1 MARWRFG
8 RGWTD
13 AELRLELSRLDD
25 LHRNFGDDPGELHRK
40 PGWYTYG
47 SESVLARV
55 APGPPPPDGAFARG
69 RRSMKAYEF
78 SDRRIVRAFFDMQ
91 SDLAGR
97 RMVLELRAFR
107 ALRFLTGVVVGAVRE
122 RQTEAASTF
131 GYRYDTLEGHIER
144 GSEWFV
150 LTQDHESGALRF
162 RISARWLP
170 GDFPNWWSRIGF
182 RLVRRHY
189 QMKWHRLAHER
200 MAIAVRGD
208 DVTDSREQRAAR
220 PDVKFERMTQHA

>member
-1 MARWRFG
+1 MAPWRFG
-8 RGWTD
+8 RGWSD
-13 AELRLELSRLDD
+13 EELRRELSRLDGLD
-25 LHRNFGDDPGELHRK
+25 RNFEDDPDELHRK

-55 APGPPPPDGAFARG
+55 APGPPPSDGAFTRG
-69 RRSMKAYEF
+69 CRSMEAYEF
-78 SDRRIVRAFFDMQ
+78 SDGRIVRPFFDRQ
-91 SDLAGR
+91 SDLMGR
-97 RMVLELRAFR
+97 RMVLELRALR

-122 RQTEAASTF
+122 RQTEKSSSF

-170 GDFPNWWSRIGF
+170 GDFPNWWSRFGF

-189 QMKWHRLAHER
+189 QTKWHRLAHER
-200 MAIAVRGD
+200 MALAVRGD
-208 DVTDSREQRAAR
+208 EATQQRGRRAAR